1 MSSTTNQP
9 ANEFDANAAVELL
22 RAIAAGDRSAASVAK
37 LSDPSRDVVRR
48 IQSEWPSLPL
58 EVRRYLVRR
67 MADLAET
74 TVELN
79 FSRLFRI
86 AFTDD
91 DPEVRAIAVAGLWED
106 ESSDCLEEF
115 LTRFPTEHDPAVRE
129 ALVVALG
136 RFAYL
141 ACLDRLDANRRERVR
156 ATLLSVVRSNESVA
170 IRRRALES
178 LSWLSDDEQVTE
190 EIARAYDSPYH
201 DMRVSALFAMGRNL
215 DERWFDTLLREL
227 DSDEPEIRFEAVRA
241 SGEFG
246 DARALDRILS
256 LVEDE
261 DEEVQMAAVGALG
274 QIGGRLAISALR
286 RIVAGDNEALRDA
299 AREALEE
306 ALQADDPLRPGL

>member
-1 MSSTTNQP
+1 
-9 ANEFDANAAVELL
+9 
-22 RAIAAGDRSAASVAK
+22 
-37 LSDPSRDVVRR
+37 
-48 IQSEWPSLPL
+48 PL

-141 ACLDRLDANRRERVR
+141 ACLDRLDANRRERV
-156 ATLLSVVRSNESVA
+156 
-170 IRRRALES
+170 
-178 LSWLSDDEQVTE
+178 
-190 EIARAYDSPYH
+190 
-201 DMRVSALFAMGRNL
+201 
-215 DERWFDTLLREL
+215 
-227 DSDEPEIRFEAVRA
+227 
-241 SGEFG
+241 
-246 DARALDRILS
+246 
-256 LVEDE
+256 
-261 DEEVQMAAVGALG
+261 
-274 QIGGRLAISALR
+274 
-286 RIVAGDNEALRDA
+286 
-299 AREALEE
+299 
-306 ALQADDPLRPGL
+306 